1 MLLTGGD
8 NRFLRSAVAGGGGD
22 AKSASHA
29 LWWPPSKIAGRYLAP
44 FLFDRDELDTV
55 QRIRGQH
62 LEVEAELDHTGTAAA
77 PAGTR

>member
-8 NRFLRSAVAGGGGD
+8 DRFLRGAVAGGGGEPEV
-22 AKSASHA
+22 ASHA

-44 FLFDRDELDTV
+44 FLFDRDELEAV
-55 QRIRGQH
+55 ERISGDH
-62 LEVEAELDHTGTAAA
+62 LHVEAELDHTGAAAA